1 MSLTE
6 AQQNAVNDLETHI
19 KFFPKYEDELGKL
32 LESKDVAGLR
42 KLVDSPDFKSSLS
55 KRGFKLV
62 SKFNNSFTEKSLIPI
77 QKIPSKVAGKT
88 SSTKEKVLSNDSLML
103 KKIIQHL
110 MQFEK

>member
-6 AQQNAVNDLETHI
+6 EQQNAVNDLETHI

-32 LESKDVAGLR
+32 LEAKDVAGLR
-42 KLVDSPDFKSSLS
+42 KLVDTPEFKASLS

-62 SKFNNSFTEKSLIPI
+62 TKFNNSFTEKSSVPI

-88 SSTKEKVLSNDSLML
+88 SSTKEKVLSKDSLML